1 MELYLLPNIY
11 SPMNL
16 LLPCT
21 TIRRF
26 LVFLV
31 RFSCSHFHNVLVR
44 YRYRD
49 SLSLSILSGLFDS
62 E

>member
-1 MELYLLPNIY
+1 MSTKNTKRHEKGNYLPY
-11 SPMNL
+11 
-16 LLPCT
+16 T

-31 RFSCSHFHNVLVR
+31 RFSCSHFHKVLVC